1 MHQLDGQ
8 WLDAMMRRAMNAT
21 GVASDDAQCFRM
33 RVGMSSDPVLLDASR
48 DLRSRYACLVL
59 IVGLKVGCCPS
70 VGVGIGGGRKWSYAS
85 IVGGSAQLL
94 ANVVASSCDFACGVS
109 AHALSVLDM
118 SGGIDVGI
126 KGFARSCCDN
136 FHRSLLPC
144 LILRSRPRVVA
155 TYFIY
160 SVYIT

>member
-21 GVASDDAQCFRM
+21 GVASDDAQCLRM
-33 RVGMSSDPVLLDASR
+33 RVGMSLDTVLLDASR

-59 IVGLKVGCCPS
+59 IVG
-70 VGVGIGGGRKWSYAS
+70 VGIGGGRKWSYAS
-85 IVGGSAQLL
+85 IAGGSTQLL

-126 KGFARSCCDN
+126 EGFARSCCDN
-136 FHRSLLPC
+136 FHHSLLPC
-144 LILRSRPRVVA
+144 LSLRSRPRVVA
-155 TYFIY
+155 TYFVY
-160 SVYIT
+160 SVCIP